1 MSTNWSVYQTLF
13 VSLIFFFLKFMNGV
27 VIQENYYI
35 FLSSWVTY
43 LQMGLY
49 FSEFIKYLLCNLL
62 YRNYKDKL
70 RKTKSIWKCRQQRK
84 NYQNAA
90 AFVVSKQKKSQ
101 QKRRRFYSISLYLSL
116 SVIYFDRDQ

>member
-1 MSTNWSVYQTLF
+1 
-13 VSLIFFFLKFMNGV
+13 MNGV

-35 FLSSWVTY
+35 FLSSWLTY

-49 FSEFIKYLLCNLL
+49 CSEFINIYYVFSYIKI
-62 YRNYKDKL
+62 KDKL